1 MENGSFDSQEE
12 SSVASGPLS
21 AAFGFVTR
29 IASELFAR
37 GKKHLDGS
45 NSDAMDE
52 VESHQSNEVSESGDD
67 TDKIEDENRIATS
80 ECTVM
85 TTNDS
90 SAEKSEDVV
99 MADEPADSDCL
110 KHFDVLQCPPD
121 HHYLENIAQVR
132 SIISLHLLLTSIHAL
147 HSCLATW
154 ANICFEEHVYH
165 CKFLSTVVF
174 CWYFLLA
181 YKI

>member
-12 SSVASGPLS
+12 SSVASGPLT

-52 VESHQSNEVSESGDD
+52 VESNEVSESGDDD
-67 TDKIEDENRIATS
+67 TDKIEDENHIATS
-80 ECTVM
+80 ECTAM
-85 TTNDS
+85 ATNDS
-90 SAEKSEDVV
+90 SAEKSADVV

-121 HHYLENIAQVR
+121 HHYLENIVHVSSATP
-132 SIISLHLLLTSIHAL
+132 LYLLLISIHVL
-147 HSCLATW
+147 CSCVA
-154 ANICFEEHVYH
+154 
-165 CKFLSTVVF
+165 S
-174 CWYFLLA
+174 
-181 YKI
+181 